1 MIYTI
6 TFNPSLD
13 YVLKV
18 PELSLGKINRS
29 ENEKIYIGGKGIN
42 VSRVLKTLGM
52 KSIPLGFIA
61 GFTGKELKS
70 KLIDSGIEPEF
81 IEVREGNT
89 RINVKI
95 KGQMET
101 AINANGPNIND
112 YSIALLLKQI
122 DDLDSN
128 DIVVLAG
135 YVPSTID
142 SSIYA
147 LICKKLYDKNIPF
160 VVDTSGKHLIDSLK
174 YNPFLIKS
182 NKEELEECLGI
193 KVLSIDDLR
202 KGIKRLQ
209 ELGALNVLV
218 SLGEDGAMLIDDEG
232 NEYGLS
238 APDINVVNTVG
249 AGDSMLAGFMY
260 GFLKNRDY
268 KEALIYGVACGT
280 ATAQCDDL
288 ATIDKIE
295 IMLDKLNN

>member
-18 PELSLGKINRS
+18 PELSIGKINRS

-42 VSRVLKTLGM
+42 VSRVLNTLGM

-61 GFTGKELKS
+61 GFTGRELKN
-70 KLIDSGIEPEF
+70 KLIEYGIEPEF
-81 IEVREGNT
+81 IELREGKT
-89 RINVKI
+89 RVNIKI
-95 KGQMET
+95 KGEVET
-101 AINANGPNIND
+101 AINADGPNIND

-128 DIVVLAG
+128 DIVILAG
-135 YVPSTID
+135 YVPKSID

-160 VVDTSGKHLIDSLK
+160 IVDTSGKHLIDSLK
-174 YNPFLIKS
+174 YNPFLIKP
-182 NKEELEECLGI
+182 NKEELEECLGYKI
-193 KVLSIDDLR
+193 ESIDDLK
-202 KGIKRLQ
+202 KGIKKLQ

-218 SLGEDGAMLIDDEG
+218 SLGADGAFLIDDQG
-232 NEYGLS
+232 NEYGLTS
-238 APDINVVNTVG
+238 PSISVVNTVG
-249 AGDSMLAGFMY
+249 AGDSMVAGFIY

-268 KEALIYGVACGT
+268 KEALIYGVACGS

-295 IMLDKLNN
+295 LMLDKINN

>member
-42 VSRVLKTLGM
+42 VSRVLNTLGM

-89 RINVKI
+89 RINIKI
-95 KGQMET
+95 KGEVET

-128 DIVVLAG
+128 DIVILAG

-160 VVDTSGKHLIDSLK
+160 IVDTSGKHLIDSLK
-174 YNPFLIKS
+174 YNPFLIKP
-182 NKEELEECLGI
+182 NKDELEECLGI
-193 KVLSIDDLR
+193 KVESIDDLR
-202 KGIKRLQ
+202 NGMKRLQ

-218 SLGEDGAMLIDDEG
+218 SLGEDGAMLIDDQG
-232 NEYGLS
+232 NEYGLA
-238 APDINVVNTVG
+238 APSINVVNTVG

-295 IMLDKLNN
+295 LMLDKINN

>member
-18 PELSLGKINRS
+18 PELSFGKINRS

-42 VSRVLKTLGM
+42 VSRVLNTLGM

-61 GFTGKELKS
+61 GFTGKELNS
-70 KLIDSGIEPEF
+70 KLISYGIDSDF
-81 IEVREGNT
+81 IELKEGNT
-89 RINVKI
+89 RINIKI
-95 KGQMET
+95 KGEVET
-101 AINANGPNIND
+101 SINADGPIIND
-112 YSIALLLKQI
+112 YSIALLLKKI
-122 DDLDSN
+122 DDLTND
-128 DIVVLAG
+128 DIVIIAG
-135 YVPSTID
+135 NVPKNID

-147 LICKKLYDKNIPF
+147 LICKKLYDKNVPF
-160 VVDTSGKHLIDSLK
+160 IVDTSGKHLIDSLK
-174 YNPFLIKS
+174 YNPFLIKP

-193 KVLSIDDLR
+193 KVESIDDLR
-202 KGIKRLQ
+202 NGMKRLQ

-218 SLGEDGAMLIDDEG
+218 LLGEDGAMLIDDQG
-232 NEYGLS
+232 NEYGLA
-238 APDINVVNTVG
+238 APSINVVNTVG

-295 IMLDKLNN
+295 LMLDKINN

>member
-42 VSRVLKTLGM
+42 VSRVLHTLEM

-70 KLIDSGIEPEF
+70 RLIESGIEPEF
-81 IEVREGNT
+81 IETKEGNT
-89 RINVKI
+89 RINIKI
-95 KGQMET
+95 KGEVET

-128 DIVVLAG
+128 DIVILAG
-135 YVPSTID
+135 YVPKCIEP
-142 SSIYA
+142 SIYA
-147 LICKKLYDKNIPF
+147 LICKKLYDKNVPF
-160 VVDTSGKHLIDSLK
+160 VVDTRGKYLTDVLK
-174 YNPFLIKS
+174 YNPFLIKP
-182 NKEELEECLGI
+182 NKEELEEALGI
-193 KVLSIDDLR
+193 KVNTVDELR
-202 KGIKRLQ
+202 AGMKKLQ
-209 ELGALNVLV
+209 DMGALNVLV
-218 SLGEDGAMLIDDEG
+218 SLGSDGAVLIDDQGIEHG
-232 NEYGLS
+232 MQ
-238 APDINVVNTVG
+238 APSINVVNTVG
-249 AGDSMLAGFMY
+249 VGDSMLAGFMY

-268 KEALIYGVACGT
+268 DEALMYGVACGS

-288 ATIDKIE
+288 ATKDIIE
-295 IMLDKLNN
+295 LMLDKLSN

>member
-42 VSRVLKTLGM
+42 VSRVLNTLGM

-61 GFTGKELKS
+61 GFTGKELKN

-89 RINVKI
+89 KINIKI
-95 KGQMET
+95 KGEVET
-101 AINANGPNIND
+101 AINANGPHIND

-128 DIVVLAG
+128 DIVILAG

-147 LICKKLYDKNIPF
+147 LICKKLYDKNVPF

-174 YNPFLIKS
+174 YNPFLIKP

-193 KVLSIDDLR
+193 KVESIDDLR
-202 KGIKRLQ
+202 NGIKRLQ

-218 SLGEDGAMLIDDEG
+218 SFGEDGAMLIDDQG
-232 NEYGLS
+232 NEYGLA
-238 APDINVVNTVG
+238 APSINVVNTVG

-280 ATAQCDDL
+280 ATVQCDDL

-295 IMLDKLNN
+295 LMLDKLNN

>member
-6 TFNPSLD
+6 TFSPSLD

-18 PELSLGKINRS
+18 PELSIGKINRS

-42 VSRVLKTLGM
+42 VSRVLNTLGM

-61 GFTGKELKS
+61 GFTGRELKN
-70 KLIDSGIEPEF
+70 KLIEYGIEPEF
-81 IEVREGNT
+81 IELREGNT
-89 RINVKI
+89 RVNIKI
-95 KGQMET
+95 KGEVET
-101 AINANGPNIND
+101 AINADGPNIND

-122 DDLDSN
+122 EDLDSN
-128 DIVVLAG
+128 DIVILAG
-135 YVPSTID
+135 YVPKSID

-160 VVDTSGKHLIDSLK
+160 IVDTSGKHLIDSLK
-174 YNPFLIKS
+174 YNPFLIKP

-193 KVLSIDDLR
+193 KIESIDDLR
-202 KGIKRLQ
+202 NGMKRLQ

-218 SLGEDGAMLIDDEG
+218 SLGEDGAMLIDDQG
-232 NEYGLS
+232 NEYGLA
-238 APDINVVNTVG
+238 APSINVVNTVG

-295 IMLDKLNN
+295 LMLDKINN

>member
-42 VSRVLKTLGM
+42 VSRVLNTLGM

-89 RINVKI
+89 RINIKI
-95 KGQMET
+95 KGEVET

-128 DIVVLAG
+128 DIVILAG

-147 LICKKLYDKNIPF
+147 LICKKLYDKNVPF
-160 VVDTSGKHLIDSLK
+160 IVDTSGKHLIDSLK
-174 YNPFLIKS
+174 YNPFLLLY
-182 NKEELEECLGI
+182 LE
-193 KVLSIDDLR
+193 VLFH
-202 KGIKRLQ
+202 Q
-209 ELGALNVLV
+209 
-218 SLGEDGAMLIDDEG
+218 
-232 NEYGLS
+232 Y
-238 APDINVVNTVG
+238 
-249 AGDSMLAGFMY
+249 
-260 GFLKNRDY
+260 
-268 KEALIYGVACGT
+268 
-280 ATAQCDDL
+280 
-288 ATIDKIE
+288 
-295 IMLDKLNN
+295 

>member
-174 YNPFLIKS
+174 YNPFLIKL

-295 IMLDKLNN
+295 LMLDKLNN

>member
-42 VSRVLKTLGM
+42 VSRVLNTLGM

-61 GFTGKELKS
+61 GFTGKELKN

-81 IEVREGNT
+81 IEVKEGNT
-89 RINVKI
+89 RINIKI
-95 KGQMET
+95 KGEVET
-101 AINANGPNIND
+101 AINADGPNIND

-122 DDLDSN
+122 DDLDSS
-128 DIVVLAG
+128 DIVILSG
-135 YVPSTID
+135 YVPKSID
-142 SSIYA
+142 SNVYS
-147 LICKKLYDKNIPF
+147 LICKKLYDKNVPF

-174 YNPFLIKS
+174 YNPFLIKP

-193 KVLSIDDLR
+193 KVESVEDLR
-202 KGIKRLQ
+202 NGIKRLQ
-209 ELGALNVLV
+209 ELGALNVLI

-232 NEYGLS
+232 REYSLT
-238 APDINVVNTVG
+238 APDVNVVNTVG
-249 AGDSMLAGFMY
+249 AGDSMVAGFMY

-268 KEALIYGVACGT
+268 REALMYGVACGS

-288 ATIDKIE
+288 ATLDKIE
-295 IMLDKLNN
+295 FILDKLNN

>member
-6 TFNPSLD
+6 TFSPSLD

-42 VSRVLKTLGM
+42 VSRVLNTLGM

-89 RINVKI
+89 RINIKI
-95 KGQMET
+95 KGEVET

-128 DIVVLAG
+128 DIVILAG

-160 VVDTSGKHLIDSLK
+160 IVDTSGKHLIDSLK
-174 YNPFLIKS
+174 YNPFLIKP
-182 NKEELEECLGI
+182 NKEELEECLGYKI
-193 KVLSIDDLR
+193 ESIDDLK
-202 KGIKRLQ
+202 KGIKKLQ

-218 SLGEDGAMLIDDEG
+218 SLGADGAFLIDDQG
-232 NEYGLS
+232 NEYGLTS
-238 APDINVVNTVG
+238 PSISVVNTVG
-249 AGDSMLAGFMY
+249 AGDSMVAGFIY

-268 KEALIYGVACGT
+268 KEALIYGVACGS

-295 IMLDKLNN
+295 LMLDKINN